1 MGTGIYT
8 DMTFELVVSDLQQK
22 YLHDMYLLSNNSETF
37 KQKCEKKFRGMFDW
51 FSTYVNG
58 KK

>member
-1 MGTGIYT
+1 
-8 DMTFELVVSDLQQK
+8 LQQK

-58 KK
+58 KKKLELIPK